1 MKACSAYFAI
11 VLFVFSFTGLFS
23 VTAHAKDS
31 LVLAVHPFL
40 SPDQVQKK
48 FAPLAQYLSQQ
59 TGFAVKVRVGSSYKE
74 HIEYIG
80 TDKVD
85 IAYMGPAS
93 FVSLLNSYGAKPILA
108 KLEVKGR
115 AYFFGNIIT
124 RKDSGLKTL
133 ADLKDK
139 KIAFGNPN
147 STMSYIVPHHMLHQ
161 ANVFTGNSVKHDFL
175 QSHDNVALGVLS
187 GDFDAGAV
195 KPAVFE
201 KFKAQGL
208 ATIALT
214 PKISE
219 HIFVTRNNLPTE
231 TIDAL
236 RQAMLMINQSNNGV
250 LAMHAIKKSITGL
263 VGAKSS
269 DYDNLRKVIFESK
282 TLH

>member
-1 MKACSAYFAI
+1 
-11 VLFVFSFTGLFS
+11 
-23 VTAHAKDS
+23 
-31 LVLAVHPFL
+31 
-40 SPDQVQKK
+40 VQKR

-59 TGFAVKVRVGSSYKE
+59 TGFTVKVRVGTSYKE

-93 FVSLLNSYGAKPILA
+93 FVSLLNKYGDKPILA
-108 KLEVKGR
+108 KLEVKGQ
-115 AYFFGNIIT
+115 AYFLGNIIT

-133 ADLKDK
+133 VDLKDK
-139 KIAFGNPN
+139 QIAFGNPN

-161 ANVFTGNSVKHDFL
+161 ASVFSDKSIKHQFL
-175 QSHDNVALGVLS
+175 QSHDNVALAVLT

-208 ATIALT
+208 VTIALT

-219 HIFVTRNNLPTE
+219 HIFVTRKNLPVE
-231 TIDAL
+231 VIQAL
-236 RQAMLMINQSNNGV
+236 RKAMLTINQSANGKA
-250 LAMHAIKKSITGL
+250 AMHAIKKSITGL
-263 VGAKSS
+263 VDAKSS
-269 DYDNLRKVIFESK
+269 DYDNLRKIISESK
-282 TLH
+282 KLH